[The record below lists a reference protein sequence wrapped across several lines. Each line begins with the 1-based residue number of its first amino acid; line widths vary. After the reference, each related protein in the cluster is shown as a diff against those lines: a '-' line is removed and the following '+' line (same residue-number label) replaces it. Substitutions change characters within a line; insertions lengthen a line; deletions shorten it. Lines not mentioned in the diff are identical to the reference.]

1 MEYKVIREFGLQ
13 QKQEVAAIFVQQ
25 SHAQGFVE
33 GRNQKKVNQDKYKV
47 LARVPLCVQLV
58 EVFEVTPNNIMIAQ
72 ARQHRATNEQ
82 SHI

>member
-1 MEYKVIREFGLQ
+1 MV
-13 QKQEVAAIFVQQ
+13 
-25 SHAQGFVE
+25 
-33 GRNQKKVNQDKYKV
+33 KYKV

-82 SHI
+82 SLFFNLKDLFAIF